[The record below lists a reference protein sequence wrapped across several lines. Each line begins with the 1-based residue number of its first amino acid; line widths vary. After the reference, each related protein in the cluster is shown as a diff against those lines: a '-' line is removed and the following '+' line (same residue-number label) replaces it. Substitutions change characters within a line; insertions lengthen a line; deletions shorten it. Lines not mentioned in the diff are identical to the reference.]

1 MAYKQ
6 KGFPKPRKNNSPMQ
20 ISEQENAAEYVQY
33 QNQMKKSGRG
43 KWLPKLN
50 KIGIGMQLKWWKFG
64 QRWASTSPQHIVD
77 SQLTL
82 EQRHQ
87 QRMGEELYTRAFRL
101 QAPSATTATG
111 RGSHPGPQGRH
122 FEAVYNSPQFQQ
134 FMRNEAAMLKK
145 KGGDPSMLNFD
156 LSKGYSWGVEF
167 STDWMGK
174 ERLTNDG
181 KIHFGKDIGLDGAHE
196 SVRNWKEGKM
206 FREQSDTE
214 REQYKA
220 KTGRVWGETGME
232 QLKRYEKF
240 FKKSEDEG
248 GLSEEDR
255 QALGDPTDEEI
266 EKLSDFIQDYMKE
279 NDD

>member
-6 KGFPKPRKNNSPMQ
+6 KGFPKPRKNSSPMQ
-20 ISEQENAAEYVQY
+20 SPEKESLDRYKEYR
-33 QNQMKKSGRG
+33 NQMQREGRG
-43 KWLPKLN
+43 KFLPKLS
-50 KIGIGMQLKWWKFG
+50 KVGLGAQLKWWKFG
-64 QRWASTSPQHIVD
+64 RRWDSTSPQNVMTA
-77 SQLTL
+77 QLTL
-82 EQRHQ
+82 EQRAQH
-87 QRMGEELYTRAFRL
+87 RMGEELYTRAFRL
-101 QAPSATTATG
+101 AAPSATTSG
-111 RGSHPGPQGRH
+111 YSPQGAH
-122 FEAVYNSPQFQQ
+122 FEAVFNSPQFQQ

-145 KGGDPSMLNFD
+145 KGGDASMLNFD

-196 SVRNWKEGKM
+196 SVRNWKKGKM

-214 REQYKA
+214 KEQYTA
-220 KTGRVWGETGME
+220 KTGKVWGETGME

-255 QALGDPTDEEI
+255 QSLGNPTDEEI